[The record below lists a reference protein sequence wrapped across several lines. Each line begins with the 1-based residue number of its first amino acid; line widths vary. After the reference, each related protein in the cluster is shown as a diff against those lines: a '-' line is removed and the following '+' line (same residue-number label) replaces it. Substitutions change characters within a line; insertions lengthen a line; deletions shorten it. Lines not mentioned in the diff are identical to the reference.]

1 MSRLPVIKPE
11 EMSED
16 QKRVA
21 AEITAGPRGEV
32 RGPFLALM
40 HNAGA
45 ADAVQRMGSYLRFKG
60 TLPGRLRELAILI
73 TGREW
78 TAQYE
83 WFAHYKIALN
93 EGLDAA
99 VADAIAARRRP
110 DFGNRDEEIVYDF
123 ATELLQTHRVNE
135 PTFEAARDLLGN
147 AGVVELVVVCGHYSV
162 VSMVLNAF
170 DVRVPTGE
178 TPLSED

>member
-1 MSRLPVIKPE
+1 MSRLPAIEPE
-11 EMSED
+11 DMSED

-40 HNAGA
+40 HNPGA
-45 ADAVQRMGSYLRFKG
+45 ADAVQRMGAFLRFGG

-73 TGREW
+73 TGRDW

-99 VADAIAARRRP
+99 VADVIAERRRP
-110 DFGNRDEEIVYDF
+110 DFRNRDEAIVYDF
-123 ATELLQTHRVNE
+123 VTELLQTRRVGDA
-135 PTFEAARDLLGN
+135 TFAAARELLGD

-170 DVRVPTGE
+170 DVKVPTGE
-178 TPLSED
+178 TPLSES